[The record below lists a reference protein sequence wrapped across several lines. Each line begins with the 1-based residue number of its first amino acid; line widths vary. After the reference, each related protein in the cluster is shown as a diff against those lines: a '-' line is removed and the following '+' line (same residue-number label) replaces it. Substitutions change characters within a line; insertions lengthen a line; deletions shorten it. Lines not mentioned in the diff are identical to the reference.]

1 MKFLK
6 IICFLILSNV
16 AISSTFAAS
25 TAEIDCNKNSVIKKL
40 EDEGTKK
47 LQNIFK
53 TGIKP
58 IKEDVSDI
66 SCLEDIWADVTKL
79 FGKLS
84 DWKMPDLS
92 KPGMGDFD
100 FDMAGFW
107 DKAMNKAKE
116 KACEL
121 MQDSIDS
128 IEDTI
133 NSASEGLTDAAK
145 DKIKGAVRDARKLA
159 KKTMK
164 EAARPASDS
173 LKELADLTS
182 GKSVTKDQKSFQRK
196 QLKKIDKE
204 YKDFLYN

>member
-40 EDEGTKK
+40 EDEVKNK
-47 LQNIFK
+47 LQNSFK
-53 TGIKP
+53 AGIKP

-92 KPGMGDFD
+92 KPGMGD

-145 DKIKGAVRDARKLA
+145 DKIKGAVGDARELA
-159 KKTMK
+159 KKTME

-182 GKSVTKDQKSFQRK
+182 GSSAIKDQKSLQRK
-196 QLKKIDKE
+196 KLRKIDKE